1 MANTV
6 NNNPTKEV
14 EQIVEEY
21 LLARVQFF
29 VLCGQ
34 AATNN
39 KFNTALYLVFNHLY
53 KLPLQEIVAGIEPVR
68 KVLNDIRNEV
78 QYSDQELDE
87 AHFLLSKYY
96 PGIVRNPESIPYWL
110 DDLLIAS
117 EVVLPCL
124 EALRDGEIIGFLNSG
139 RIFSPEEKNWLSIRV
154 AEKMYYARVLE
165 SPESIY

>member
-1 MANTV
+1 
-6 NNNPTKEV
+6 
-14 EQIVEEY
+14 QIVEEY